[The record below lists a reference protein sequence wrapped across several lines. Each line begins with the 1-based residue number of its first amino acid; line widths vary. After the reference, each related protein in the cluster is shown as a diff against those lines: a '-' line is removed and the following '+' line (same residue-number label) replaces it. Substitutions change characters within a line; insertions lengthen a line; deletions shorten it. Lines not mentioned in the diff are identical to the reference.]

1 MEGWRVIR
9 FDAIVSISESSA
21 VSEVRRAALLR
32 ATSVGF
38 DETASGR
45 IALVATEL
53 ATNIVKHGSAGS
65 ILLGADDETHQLH
78 LLAIDK
84 GRGIASLPAA
94 MEDGFSTAGSPG
106 TGLGAIRRST
116 TSMTVFSLPDRGTV
130 ISCCILANGASSAPK
145 SGALPR
151 VSVAGICLP
160 KPPEEVSGDAWGGV
174 PSPSDVSIMVAD
186 GLGHGFAAA
195 TASGAAMRSFHE
207 GPSSSIEEI
216 LRTAHS
222 ALRPTRGAAVAVA
235 RIQHAAGKVE
245 FAGVG
250 NIAAAVV
257 DDGGTR
263 RAVSHNGIVGHEIRK
278 VQMFSYP
285 WRPTAILLMH
295 SDGIGTGWNIDQ
307 YPGLRAQPPEVI
319 SAVIYRDFCRG
330 TDDATIV
337 VAKGRG

>member
-1 MEGWRVIR
+1 MIR
-9 FDAIVSISESSA
+9 FDAVVSITDSSA
-21 VSEVRRAALLR
+21 VSEVRRAALSR

-38 DETASGR
+38 DETAAGR

-53 ATNIVKHGSAGS
+53 ATNLIKHGGGGS

-116 TSMTVFSLPDRGTV
+116 TSLSVFSLPDKGTV
-130 ISCCILANGASSAPK
+130 ISCCILRNGASSPPK
-145 SGALPR
+145 PGSPSP
-151 VSVAGICLP
+151 VTIAGICLP
-160 KPPEEVSGDAWGGV
+160 KPREEVSGDAWGGV
-174 PSPSDVSIMVAD
+174 SSASDVSVMVAD

-195 TASGAAMRSFHE
+195 TASGAAIRSFHE
-207 GPSSSIEEI
+207 TARSSIEEI
-216 LRTAHS
+216 LRATHG

-235 RIQHAAGKVE
+235 RIHGGTGKIE

-250 NIAAAVV
+250 NIAASVV
-257 DDGGTR
+257 DDEGTR

-285 WRPTAILLMH
+285 WRPAAMLLMH
-295 SDGIGTGWNIDQ
+295 SDGIGTGWNLDQ
-307 YPGLRAQPPEVI
+307 YPGLRAQSAEVI
-319 SAVIYRDFCRG
+319 AGVIYRDFCRG

>member
-1 MEGWRVIR
+1 MIR
-9 FDAIVSISESSA
+9 FDAIVSVSDPSA

-38 DETASGR
+38 DETEAGR

-53 ATNIVKHGSAGS
+53 ATNLVKHGGPGS
-65 ILLGADDETHQLH
+65 ILLGGDDETLQLH

-116 TSMTVFSLPDRGTV
+116 TGLSVFSLPHKGTV
-130 ISCCILANGASSAPK
+130 ISCCILRNGTPSVPK
-145 SGALPR
+145 AGADVP
-151 VSVAGICLP
+151 VSIAGICLP

-174 PSPSDVSIMVAD
+174 ASPSEVSVMVAD

-195 TASGAAMRSFHE
+195 AASGAAIRSFH
-207 GPSSSIEEI
+207 GTARSSVEEI
-216 LRTAHS
+216 LRATHG

-235 RIQHAAGKVE
+235 RIHGRVGKIE

-250 NIAAAVV
+250 NIAASVV
-257 DDGGTR
+257 DDDGTR

-285 WRPTAILLMH
+285 WSPAAILLMH
-295 SDGIGTGWNIDQ
+295 SDGIGTGWSIDQ
-307 YPGLRAQPPEVI
+307 YPGLRTQSPEVI
-319 SAVIYRDFCRG
+319 AAVIYRDHCRG